1 MNEEKYITREEL
13 KEHLELTMEKQ
24 QKLLQ
29 IEIENNRKDTLNML
43 REAITVISD
52 RMMKRTESFEKNI
65 EKLLQ
70 ENNLMLKKLGMHD
83 ERFDSISKAAGG
95 DNK

>member
-13 KEHLELTMEKQ
+13 KEHLDAQYDKTF
-24 QKLLQ
+24 
-29 IEIENNRKDTLNML
+29 NML
-43 REAITVISD
+43 REAITIISD
-52 RMMKRTESFEKNI
+52 RMIKRTESFEKNI

-83 ERFDSISKAAGG
+83 ERFDNISKAAG
-95 DNK
+95 DDDK